1 MGDRYQV
8 RIELSFAS
16 GHRLLEHR
24 GKCVHPH
31 GHTYRAE
38 IWVASEELD
47 SMGFVVDFTD
57 IKGKVESWIEEHWD
71 HAFLVSG
78 RDDEMLKALRGVEGS
93 RVFVFPDDNPSAEVM
108 ARELYRTTEELC
120 GVSPLKVRVWE
131 SSTQYAEYR
140 AA

>member
-1 MGDRYQV
+1 MGERYQV

-16 GHRLLEHR
+16 GHRLLEHQ

-38 IWVASEELD
+38 IWVASEALD
-47 SMGFVVDFTD
+47 GMGFVVDFTD
-57 IKGKVESWIEEHWD
+57 IKGKVDRWIGEHWD

-78 RDDEMLKALRGVEGS
+78 RDYEMLAALRAVKGS

-108 ARELYRTTEELC
+108 ARELYRTAEELC
-120 GVSPLKVRVWE
+120 GVTPSRVRVWE
-131 SSTQYAEYR
+131 SPTQYAEYG
-140 AA
+140 AV